1 MFIEEKTVS
10 LQKISM
16 NMKNK
21 LNIESQQ
28 ASKRENVK
36 NIFKKM
42 LADKRAVQ
50 AYIREHGTLNG
61 FDNGTIVFAKPL

>member
-1 MFIEEKTVS
+1 MFIGVKTVS

-21 LNIESQQ
+21 QNIESQQ

-42 LADKRAVQ
+42 LKDKRAVQ
-50 AYIREHGTLNG
+50 TYIREHGTLNG

>member
-1 MFIEEKTVS
+1 MFIDEKTVF

-21 LNIESQQ
+21 QNIKSQQ
-28 ASKRENVK
+28 ASKREDVK

-50 AYIREHGTLNG
+50 TYIREHGTLNG
-61 FDNGTIVFAKPL
+61 FNNGTIVFAKPL

>member
-1 MFIEEKTVS
+1 MFIGEKTVS

-21 LNIESQQ
+21 QNIESQQ

-50 AYIREHGTLNG
+50 TYIREHGTLNG

>member
-1 MFIEEKTVS
+1 MFIAEKTVT

-21 LNIESQQ
+21 QNIESQQ

-42 LADKRAVQ
+42 LEDKRAVQ
-50 AYIREHGTLNG
+50 TYIREHGTLNG

>member
-1 MFIEEKTVS
+1 MFIGEKTVS

-21 LNIESQQ
+21 QNIESQQ

-36 NIFKKM
+36 NIFRKM

>member
-1 MFIEEKTVS
+1 
-10 LQKISM
+10 M

-21 LNIESQQ
+21 QTMKSQPNL
-28 ASKRENVK
+28 KREVVK

-50 AYIREHGTLNG
+50 SYIREHGTLNG
-61 FDNGTIVFAKPL
+61 FDNGTIVFSKPL